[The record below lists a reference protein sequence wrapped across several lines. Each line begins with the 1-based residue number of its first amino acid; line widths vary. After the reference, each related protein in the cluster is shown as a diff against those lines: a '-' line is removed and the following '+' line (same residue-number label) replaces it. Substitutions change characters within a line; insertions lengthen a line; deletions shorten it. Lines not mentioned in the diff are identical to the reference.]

1 MYRLEIISV
10 SVSVFMGID
19 MTYRPSDSTGCVFG
33 RLLKAIKAH
42 SALDDSDIIQAGEHG
57 ADAGWN
63 GFIYHDE
70 CAEFY
75 NANESAIYE
84 LLNDS
89 ADSMG
94 YKNIEEL
101 ISGFNRSDM
110 LDTPEGRKTLL
121 AWFALEEVGRYLESV

>member
-1 MYRLEIISV
+1 MNHRAY
-10 SVSVFMGID
+10 
-19 MTYRPSDSTGCVFG
+19 DSTECVFG
-33 RLLKAIKAH
+33 RLLKAIKEH
-42 SALDDSDIIQAGEHG
+42 SSLDDSDIIQAGEHG
-57 ADAGWN
+57 ADAGFN
-63 GFIYHDE
+63 GFIYHNE

-94 YKNIEEL
+94 LNNIEEL
-101 ISGFNRSDM
+101 IAGFNRSDM

-121 AWFALEEVGRYLESV
+121 AWFALEEVGRYLEIA